1 VKIRHWVSRDKFLQ
15 PEEKA
20 RISDQRSKPLSAI
33 HLWEFASIKE
43 VERLRGDGK
52 NRGRSV
58 ILGQNTVAVPLPPKC
73 GGLLPCKPAASLQQ
87 LAASLQQSAAIIH
100 WQELKALDLDL

>member
-1 VKIRHWVSRDKFLQ
+1 
-15 PEEKA
+15 
-20 RISDQRSKPLSAI
+20 
-33 HLWEFASIKE
+33 
-43 VERLRGDGK
+43 
-52 NRGRSV
+52 V
-58 ILGQNTVAVPLPPKC
+58 IPGQNTVAVPLRPKC